1 MKEITK
7 FKKIIDKE
15 IINLELPN
23 SPNNLYE
30 PIKYILSLEAKRMRS
45 VALLIAYQ
53 LYKDDYQN
61 ALDAALAVEMFH
73 NFTLIHDDIMDNASL
88 RRGSDTVHKKWN
100 KNIAILSGDTL
111 LVKSYMML
119 LNLDSKIQ
127 NQVIKKFSETAVVVC
142 EGQQMDMDFEKQSH
156 LNIDDYINM
165 IEKKTSVLFATS
177 FEIGSIIGGARKSD
191 QNLLYQFGLNLGI
204 AFQLQD
210 DLLDLYADQ
219 SKFGK
224 KVGGDIIANKKTFL
238 FLKSLSLANEKQK
251 EDLLKLYSSIDFNS
265 SEKISKVK
273 SIFDSL
279 SIYESTSKI
288 INVYHKRALESLK
301 KITVK
306 NKDSLN
312 YFVNLLVKREL

>member
-1 MKEITK
+1 MKEVTK

-45 VALLIAYQ
+45 VALLIAHQ
-53 LYKDDYQN
+53 LYKEDYQN

-177 FEIGSIIGGARKSD
+177 FEIGSIIGGASKSD

-238 FLKSLSLANEKQK
+238 FLKSLSLANAKQK

-265 SEKISKVK
+265 SEKIL
-273 SIFDSL
+273 SL
-279 SIYESTSKI
+279 IHI
-288 INVYHKRALESLK
+288 
-301 KITVK
+301 
-306 NKDSLN
+306 
-312 YFVNLLVKREL
+312 

>member
-1 MKEITK
+1 MKEVTK

-45 VALLIAYQ
+45 VALLIAHQ
-53 LYKDDYQN
+53 LYNEDYQN

-111 LVKSYMML
+111 LVKSYTML

-177 FEIGSIIGGARKSD
+177 FEIGSIIGGASKSD

-238 FLKSLSLANEKQK
+238 FLKSLSLANAKQK

-279 SIYESTSKI
+279 SIYENTSKI
-288 INVYHKRALESLK
+288 INVYHKRELESLK
-301 KITVK
+301 KITVS

>member
-1 MKEITK
+1 MKEVTK

-45 VALLIAYQ
+45 VALLIAHQ
-53 LYKDDYQN
+53 LYKEDYHK

-88 RRGSDTVHKKWN
+88 RRGSETVHKKWN

-142 EGQQMDMDFEKQSH
+142 EGQQMDMDFEKQIH

-177 FEIGSIIGGARKSD
+177 FEIGSIIGGASKSD

-238 FLKSLSLANEKQK
+238 FLKSLSLANAKQK

>member
-1 MKEITK
+1 MKEVTK

-45 VALLIAYQ
+45 VALLIAHQ
-53 LYKDDYQN
+53 LYRQDYQN

-156 LNIDDYINM
+156 LNIEDYINM

-177 FEIGSIIGGARKSD
+177 FEIGSIIGGASKSD

-238 FLKSLSLANEKQK
+238 FLKSLSLANAKQK
-251 EDLLKLYSSIDFNS
+251 EDILKLYSSTDFNS

-279 SIYESTSKI
+279 SIYENTSKI

>member
-45 VALLIAYQ
+45 VALLIAHQ
-53 LYKDDYQN
+53 LYKEDYQN

-177 FEIGSIIGGARKSD
+177 FEIGSIIGGASKSD

-238 FLKSLSLANEKQK
+238 FLKSLSLANAKQK
-251 EDLLKLYSSIDFNS
+251 EDLLKLYSSIDINS

-301 KITVK
+301 KITVS

>member
-1 MKEITK
+1 MKEVTK

-45 VALLIAYQ
+45 VALLIAHQ
-53 LYKDDYQN
+53 LYTEDYQN

-177 FEIGSIIGGARKSD
+177 FEIGSIIGGASKSD

-238 FLKSLSLANEKQK
+238 FLKSLSLANAKQK
-251 EDLLKLYSSIDFNS
+251 EDLLKLYSSIDINS

>member
-1 MKEITK
+1 MCIR
-7 FKKIIDKE
+7 D
-15 IINLELPN
+15 
-23 SPNNLYE
+23 
-30 PIKYILSLEAKRMRS
+30 R
-45 VALLIAYQ
+45 
-53 LYKDDYQN
+53 
-61 ALDAALAVEMFH
+61 
-73 NFTLIHDDIMDNASL
+73 DNASL

-177 FEIGSIIGGARKSD
+177 FEIGSIIGGASKSD

-224 KVGGDIIANKKTFL
+224 SDVYSTMMDHIKGMSRDIAIMRVLGPNPDATMTWLNGMVKKQSALDSRAEAQGTFKRKKIKGDVWSNEADRTSGILDNMQNMYAYHKGNLHNPVNGFWGRTFASLRQVLTAAQLGGASIMAISDFNWSRITSRFNGLPAFKANK
-238 FLKSLSLANEKQK
+238 
-251 EDLLKLYSSIDFNS
+251 
-265 SEKISKVK
+265 
-273 SIFDSL
+273 
-279 SIYESTSKI
+279 
-288 INVYHKRALESLK
+288 ESLK
-301 KITVK
+301 LLK
-306 NKDSLN
+306 NTN
-312 YFVNLLVKREL
+312 GQ

>member
-1 MKEITK
+1 MKEVTK

-45 VALLIAYQ
+45 VALLIAHQ
-53 LYKDDYQN
+53 LYNEDYQN

-111 LVKSYMML
+111 LVKSYTML

-177 FEIGSIIGGARKSD
+177 FEIGSIIGGASKSD

-238 FLKSLSLANEKQK
+238 FLKSLSLANAKQK
-251 EDLLKLYSSIDFNS
+251 EDLLKLYLSIDFNS

-301 KITVK
+301 KITVS

>member
-1 MKEITK
+1 MKEVTK

-142 EGQQMDMDFEKQSH
+142 EGQQMDMDFEKKSH
-156 LNIDDYINM
+156 LNINNYINM

-177 FEIGSIIGGARKSD
+177 FEIGSIIGEASKSD

-238 FLKSLSLANEKQK
+238 FLKSLSLANAKQK

-288 INVYHKRALESLK
+288 INLYHKRALESLK

>member
-1 MKEITK
+1 MKEVTK

-45 VALLIAYQ
+45 IALLIAHQ
-53 LYKDDYQN
+53 LYKEDYQN

-127 NQVIKKFSETAVVVC
+127 NQVIKKFSETAIVVC

-156 LNIDDYINM
+156 LNIEDYINM

-177 FEIGSIIGGARKSD
+177 FEIGSIIGGASKSD

-238 FLKSLSLANEKQK
+238 FLKSLSLANAKQK
-251 EDLLKLYSSIDFNS
+251 EDLLKLYSSIDINS

>member
-1 MKEITK
+1 MKEVTK

-45 VALLIAYQ
+45 IALLIAYQ
-53 LYKDDYQN
+53 LYKEDYQN

-127 NQVIKKFSETAVVVC
+127 NRVIKKFSETAVVVC

-177 FEIGSIIGGARKSD
+177 FEIGSIIGGASKSD

-238 FLKSLSLANEKQK
+238 FLKSLSLANAKQK

>member
-1 MKEITK
+1 MKEVTK

-45 VALLIAYQ
+45 VALLIAHQ
-53 LYKDDYQN
+53 LYKEDYQN

-177 FEIGSIIGGARKSD
+177 FEIGSIIGGASKSD

-238 FLKSLSLANEKQK
+238 FLKSLSLANAKQK
-251 EDLLKLYSSIDFNS
+251 EDLLKLYSSIDINS